1 MRLAVPTTV
10 RPTARRRWLATA
22 LGLALLATALPAGAQ
37 EVEYVVLATNKTSTM
52 EKELNAAA
60 ETGYRFGGVMG
71 GETAFGG
78 SEVVAVMSRE
88 TGGPKG
94 RFAYKLLATSK
105 TSTMQREL
113 EDAAE
118 MGYEYRGQTVFSSMF
133 GGEEVVVILER
144 DKDAPRQ
151 NWNYK
156 LLATSKTSTM
166 EKELRQAGA
175 LGYGFV
181 GVTVGKTA
189 MGGNELVVITR
200 KAEAAR

>member
-1 MRLAVPTTV
+1 MRLVPSLPRSV
-10 RPTARRRWLATA
+10 PASWLLRAGVVLA
-22 LGLALLATALPAGAQ
+22 LAGLAAPAAADQ
-37 EVEYVVLATNKTSTM
+37 VEYIVLATNKTSTM
-52 EKELNAAA
+52 EKELNASA
-60 ETGYRFGGVMG
+60 EAGYRFGGVMG

-88 TGGPKG
+88 AGAPKG
-94 RFAYKLLATSK
+94 RYAYKLLATSK
-105 TSTMQREL
+105 TGTMQREL
-113 EDAAE
+113 EDAANL
-118 MGYEYRGQTVFSSMF
+118 GYEYKGQTVFKSTF

-144 DKDAPRQ
+144 DKDAATER
-151 NWNYK
+151 WKYM

-175 LGYGFV
+175 AGYSLV